1 MDYFASFTHLTDPR
15 VQGRCLHQLVDIL
28 ALLLCGTLAGCDDL
42 LEICDYGR
50 ARLAFLQA
58 ELGLSFANGI
68 PSEDTLERLLK
79 RLNPTELEQ
88 TLRACAG
95 SLAGSLAGRQLCVD
109 GKEHRATTPAGQR
122 HALVRTVSVWVADA
136 HLSFGQ
142 AQIGAKTNEK
152 TAIPALLDTLDVAG
166 SIVTIDA
173 IACQPS
179 IVGKVVARGADYVIA
194 LKKNA
199 KTLYEQ
205 ASEHLLTRAAHLPA
219 WRSLDKGHGR
229 GERRTVRICQDLA
242 LVEACADWP
251 GLRTLVLVE
260 TERHTSQGV
269 TRTQRF
275 YLSSLTDHDP
285 AVYARLIRGH
295 WAVENQLH
303 WQLDL
308 TFKEDQ
314 SRLRTGH
321 SALNANILR
330 KTALYLLAQDPQVI
344 SLKRKRKQAAY
355 DNEYLRR
362 LLQNA

>member
-1 MDYFASFTHLTDPR
+1 MNLFAPFAQLTDPR

-42 LEICDYGR
+42 PEICDYGR
-50 ARLAFLQA
+50 ARLAFLRD
-58 ELGLSFANGI
+58 ELGLPFAHGI

-79 RLNPTELEQ
+79 RLNPKELGQ
-88 TLRACAG
+88 VLRAC
-95 SLAGSLAGRQLCVD
+95 AGSLAGRQLCVD
-109 GKEHRATTPAGQR
+109 GKEHRATTPAGRR

-142 AQIGAKTNEK
+142 TQIGAKTNEK
-152 TAIPALLDTLDVAG
+152 TAIPALLDTLDIAG
-166 SIVTIDA
+166 SVVTIDA

-179 IVGKVVARGADYVIA
+179 IVERVVAGGADYVIA

-199 KTLYEQ
+199 RTLFEQ
-205 ASEHLLTRAAHLPA
+205 AHDHLLARAAHLPTH
-219 WRSLDKGHGR
+219 RSQEKGHGR
-229 GERRTVRICQDLA
+229 GEVRSVQICQDLSW
-242 LVEACADWP
+242 LDACADWP

-269 TRTQRF
+269 TRAQRF
-275 YLSSLTDHDP
+275 YLSSLADPDP
-285 AVYARLIRGH
+285 ATYAALVRGH

-308 TFKEDQ
+308 TFREDQ

-321 SALNANILR
+321 APLNANILR
-330 KTALYLLAQDPQVI
+330 KTALYLLAQDPRPI

-355 DNEYLRR
+355 DNDYLRE
-362 LLQNA
+362 LLQKT

>member
-1 MDYFASFTHLTDPR
+1 MHLFAPFTHLTDPR
-15 VQGRCLHQLVDIL
+15 VQGRCLHKLVDML

-50 ARLAFLQA
+50 ARLGFLRQ
-58 ELGLSFANGI
+58 ELDLPFANGI

-79 RLNPTELEQ
+79 RLNPKELEQ
-88 TLRACAG
+88 TLRTCAG
-95 SLAGSLAGRQLCVD
+95 SLVGRQLCID
-109 GKEHRATTPAGQR
+109 GKEHRATTPAGRR

-136 HLSFGQ
+136 QLSFGQ
-142 AQIGAKTNEK
+142 VQIGAKTNEK

-179 IVGKVVARGADYVIA
+179 LVERVVAKGADYVIA

-199 KTLYEQ
+199 KTLFEQ
-205 ASEHLLTRAAHLPA
+205 ASEHLLARAAHLPTYQ
-219 WRSLDKGHGR
+219 SQDKGHGR
-229 GERRTVRICQDLA
+229 GEVRTVRISQDLTF
-242 LVEACADWP
+242 VDACAAWP

-269 TRTQRF
+269 THTQRF
-275 YLSSLTDHDP
+275 YLSSLADPDP
-285 AVYARLIRGH
+285 ASYARLVRGH

-321 SALNANILR
+321 AALNANILR
-330 KTALYLLAQDPQVI
+330 KTALYLLAQDPRPI

-355 DNEYLRR
+355 DNSYLRE
-362 LLQNA
+362 LLQKT

>member
-1 MDYFASFTHLTDPR
+1 MDYFASFAHLTDPR

-28 ALLLCGTLAGCDDL
+28 ALLLCGTLGGCDDL
-42 LEICDYGR
+42 PEICDYGR
-50 ARLAFLQA
+50 ARLGFLRT
-58 ELGLSFANGI
+58 ELGLPFANGI

-79 RLNPTELEQ
+79 RLDPKELAQ
-88 TLRACAG
+88 SLRAC
-95 SLAGSLAGRQLCVD
+95 AGSLAGRQLCVD
-109 GKEHRATTPAGQR
+109 GKDHRATTPAGQR
-122 HALVRTVSVWVADA
+122 HALVRTLSVWVADA
-136 HLSFGQ
+136 QLSFGQ

-152 TAIPALLDTLDVAG
+152 TAIPALLETLDVAG
-166 SIVTIDA
+166 SVVTSDA

-179 IVGKVVARGADYVIA
+179 IVGQVVACGADYVVA

-199 KTLYEQ
+199 KTLYEP
-205 ASEHLLTRAAHLPA
+205 ASEHLLARAAHLPTHQ
-219 WRSLDKGHGR
+219 SQDKGHGR
-229 GERRTVRICQDLA
+229 GEQRTGRICQDLR
-242 LVEACADWP
+242 LLDTCAAWP

-269 TRTQRF
+269 TRAQRF
-275 YLSSLTDHDP
+275 YLSSLADPDP
-285 AVYARLIRGH
+285 ATYAQLVRGH

-321 SALNANILR
+321 AALNANILR
-330 KTALYLLAQDPQVI
+330 KTALYVLAQDPRPI

-355 DNEYLRR
+355 DNSYLQE
-362 LLQNA
+362 LLQKA

>member
-1 MDYFASFTHLTDPR
+1 MDPFASFAHLTDPR

-42 LEICDYGR
+42 PEICDYGR
-50 ARLAFLQA
+50 ARLDFLRS
-58 ELGLSFANGI
+58 ELGLAFAHGI

-79 RLNPTELEQ
+79 RLNPKELEQ

-95 SLAGSLAGRQLCVD
+95 SLVGRQLCVD

-122 HALVRTVSVWVADA
+122 HALVRTLSVWVADA

-179 IVGKVVARGADYVIA
+179 IVGQVIANGADYVIA

-205 ASEHLLTRAAHLPA
+205 ASEYLLARAAYLPSC
-219 WRSLDKGHGR
+219 RSQDKAHGR
-229 GERRTVRICQDLA
+229 GERRTVRICQDLN
-242 LVEACADWP
+242 LLDACADWP

-260 TERHTSQGV
+260 TERHTSQGI
-269 TRTQRF
+269 THAQRF
-275 YLSSLTDHDP
+275 YLSSLAEPDP

-321 SALNANILR
+321 APLNANILR
-330 KTALYLLAQDPQVI
+330 KTALYLLAQDPQAI

-355 DNEYLRR
+355 DNEYLRQ